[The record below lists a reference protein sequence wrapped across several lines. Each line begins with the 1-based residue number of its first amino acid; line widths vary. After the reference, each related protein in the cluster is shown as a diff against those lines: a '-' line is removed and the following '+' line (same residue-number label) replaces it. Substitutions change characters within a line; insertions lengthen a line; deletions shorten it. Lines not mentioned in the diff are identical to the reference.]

1 MPMRV
6 MDVRHMG
13 MCMHHGHMHMPVA
26 VRAHRGGFVDMGMVP
41 VVMAVSMLVFHGFM
55 RVLVAV

>member
-1 MPMRV
+1 MPVRV

-13 MCMHHGHMHMPVA
+13 MGMHHGHMGVPVA
-26 VRAHRGGFVDMGMVP
+26 VRAHRCGVVDMGVVP
-41 VVMAVSMLVFHGFM
+41 VVMVVSVLVFHGFM